1 MTVTA
6 LIKLTAKEGQEDAF
20 EAAMQ
25 TPLAVTRANPA
36 CSRMQLFA
44 NTEEGTDFLLV
55 EEWTTIAAHE
65 QHFENLMGDNVL
77 VPLNEVS
84 EGMPETVHYLE
95 TDSD

>member
-1 MTVTA
+1 MSVTA
-6 LIKLTAKEGQEDAF
+6 LIKLTAKKGQENAL

-25 TPLAVTRANPA
+25 EPIAATRANPA

-65 QHFENLMGDNVL
+65 QHFEDLMGKNVL
-77 VPLNEVS
+77 APLAEVS
-84 EGMPETVHYLE
+84 EGLPETAHYLK
-95 TDSD
+95 TDSG